1 MTSRSG
7 DDTRSKLQISRN
19 TSLASMTSLELGGA
33 ADRFVTIG
41 SVDEVREAV
50 CFARSER
57 LPICVLGFGS
67 NVVIADEGV
76 LGLMIHP
83 AISGFE
89 LERERRGR
97 RVQLTASAGESWD
110 DLVAMTVDQSL
121 AGVECL
127 SGIPGSVGAAPIQN
141 IGAYGQEVASVI
153 DRVRVLDLANL
164 EVSWIWHER
173 CGFGYRTSIFRRDPG
188 RYLVLAVSFS
198 LVSGG
203 RAAIRYDELKRT
215 LGVGRTLPPVEDVRE
230 AVLEL
235 RRSKSMLI
243 EEGDPNRRSVGSFF
257 LNPVVDPRSL
267 RSLEVYARETATS
280 GQTDH
285 VPAFPVADG
294 KFKVPAAWLI
304 ERAGFKKGMRR
315 GSVGISTAHSLAL
328 VHHGGG
334 TTAELIELAREI
346 RDGVRRETG
355 IELEP
360 EPTFF
365 GFPTA
370 NPLADTVE
378 S

>member
-1 MTSRSG
+1 
-7 DDTRSKLQISRN
+7 
-19 TSLASMTSLELGGA
+19 MTSLELGGA

-41 SVDEVREAV
+41 SADEAREAV

-57 LPICVLGFGS
+57 LPICVLGVGS

-76 LGLMIHP
+76 PGLMIHP
-83 AISGFE
+83 AIGGVE

-97 RVQLTASAGESWD
+97 RVQVTASAGESWD
-110 DLVAMTVDQSL
+110 DLVAMTVDQNL

-153 DRVRVLDLANL
+153 ERVRVLDLANL
-164 EVSWIWHER
+164 EVSWIGRER
-173 CGFGYRTSIFRRDPG
+173 CGFSYRTSIFRREPG
-188 RYLVLAVSFS
+188 RYLVLAVSLD

-215 LGVGRTLPPVEDVRE
+215 LGVGRTSPPLEDVRE

-267 RSLEVYARETATS
+267 RSLEVYARETAIS
-280 GQTDH
+280 GRTDH

-334 TTAELIELAREI
+334 TTAELIGLAREI

-360 EPTFF
+360 EPVFL
-365 GFPTA
+365 GFPSPD
-370 NPLADTVE
+370 PLSD
-378 S
+378 